1 MAQDPRLN
9 ELLKWSIEN
18 SETSKADPNAA
29 APTTNL
35 TPEVM
40 AALMGGPSDADLMK
54 AAMEVITSDHP
65 DVSLDDKVVAFDN
78 FEQLI
83 EGLDNANNIAAL
95 GLWQPLLAQLLNEE
109 RELRKMAA
117 WCIGTAVQN
126 NEKTQDK
133 LHEVG
138 GLPTIVEVAV
148 KDGEHE
154 DVRRK
159 AVYALSSACRNHQ
172 PSMDVAAEE
181 LGKKGHTY
189 DKIDATDMEAVDK
202 VMTDLRE
209 KAKASA

>member
-9 ELLKWSIEN
+9 QLLKWSIEN
-18 SETSKADPNAA
+18 GDSSKNDPDAA
-29 APTTNL
+29 APATNL
-35 TPEVM
+35 TPDVM

-65 DVSLDDKVVAFDN
+65 DVSLDDKLVAFDN

-83 EGLDNANNIAAL
+83 EGLDNANNIAPL
-95 GLWQPLLAQLLNEE
+95 GLWQPLLAQLRHNE
-109 RELRKMAA
+109 REVRKMAA

-126 NEKTQDK
+126 NEKTQEK
-133 LHEVG
+133 LRDEG
-138 GLPTIVEVAV
+138 GLPTLVEVAV

-159 AVYALSSACRNHQ
+159 AVYALSSACRNQ
-172 PSMDVAAEE
+172 QSSMDACTEE

-189 DKIDATDMEAVDK
+189 EKIDATDMEAVDK
-202 VMTDLRE
+202 VMGDLRE
-209 KAKASA
+209 KAKAAA